1 MNKFYK
7 YFYLVSNACSDI
19 YPDNSLTNF
28 KNKLPSP
35 IEIDEN
41 ESLEIA
47 LSWIG
52 ISNDFINVPIVSN
65 NLPSFIITNC
75 QYPPYESSPNLQKAF
90 LNPKVKTDCCK
101 SIYPELGCQSWKYN
115 FEEKHYT
122 LKDQ

>member
-7 YFYLVSNACSDI
+7 SFYLVSNACSDI

-65 NLPSFIITNC
+65 NLPSFIF
-75 QYPPYESSPNLQKAF
+75 F
-90 LNPKVKTDCCK
+90 L
-101 SIYPELGCQSWKYN
+101 
-115 FEEKHYT
+115 F
-122 LKDQ
+122 